1 LHLKRETRAVST
13 FLFILIILASLIIGG
28 LITYI
33 WAIVPYYNVP
43 ANPSLLS
50 VESVA
55 FPLDNFNS
63 FYVTV
68 LNPSYSVSDLNITGF
83 QVSIPSQNETFSVGT
98 TDPAVPFVLSKGTE
112 QNFTCYQNWS
122 VFAGQSV
129 TVEPIAANASVYSQ
143 PYVVPMVKLV
153 VSGFNPDDNV
163 NSFNLT
169 VQNSPESVINLTIS
183 DITIFGVPVT
193 NSTPSLSAGFLLPIG
208 QVQVFNCTYNWARDG
223 GENLTITVTT
233 DVGYEQVFETS
244 PIATASPSISNV
256 SFDNTDTSYFNI
268 TINNPSTSEAQAT
281 LSGVNVTLAD
291 NTTVA
296 LRTSPPL
303 AGLIVFVAPNA
314 SQNLECFWN
323 WNAYRDEQILV
334 QAFTLQGFPV
344 QNKTVTTPSASIW
357 SVNNVQF
364 DLDDLEH
371 FTVNVTNAPASLGN
385 INITEVDFDQY
396 NTSMSPVVVAPANSS
411 LVVCSFNWTSFVGL
425 NANVTV
431 YGVYVPTQNETT
443 ITETQSL
450 PYVKVADAQFS
461 SFPTGNP
468 YVNVTV
474 FESQFSPLT
483 ANITQISVTVNNVTS
498 VLDGTLSV
506 PTIGSNGY
514 VLSKGEQMTFVCPWN
529 WSTGQSVTFT
539 VQLAQGPAVS
549 ATFTAG

>member
-1 LHLKRETRAVST
+1 MHLKRETRAVST

-33 WAIVPYYNVP
+33 WAIAPYYNVP

-55 FPLDNFNS
+55 FPLDNFNF

-83 QVSIPSQNETFSVGT
+83 QVNIPSQNETFSVGT
-98 TDPAVPFVLSKGTE
+98 AEPAVPFVLSKGTE
-112 QNFTCYQNWS
+112 QNFTCDQNWS

-129 TVEPIAANASVYSQ
+129 TVEPVAANSSVYSQ
-143 PYVVPMVKLV
+143 PIIVPLVKLV

-183 DITIFGVPVT
+183 DITIFGVLVANT
-193 NSTPSLSAGFLLPIG
+193 TPSLPLLLPVG
-208 QVQVFNCTYNWARDG
+208 QEQVFNCTYNWARDG

-244 PIATASPSISNV
+244 PIATATPSISNV
-256 SFDNTDTSYFNI
+256 YFDNTDTSYFNI
-268 TINNPSTSEAQAT
+268 TITNPSTSEAQAT
-281 LSGVNVTLAD
+281 LSGVNVTLLAD
-291 NTTVA
+291 NTTLA
-296 LRTSPPL
+296 LRTSPPV

-314 SQNLECFWN
+314 TQNLKCFWN
-323 WNAYRDEQILV
+323 WSLYRDEQILI

-357 SVNNVQF
+357 SVNNIQF

-371 FTVNVTNAPASLGN
+371 FTVNVTNAPASLGD
-385 INITEVDFDQY
+385 INITRVDFDQY
-396 NTSMSPVVVAPANSS
+396 NTSMSPVVIAPANSS

-450 PYVKVADAQFS
+450 PYVKVTDAQFS

-529 WSTGQSVTFT
+529 WSTGQNVTFT

>member
-33 WAIVPYYNVP
+33 WAIAPYYNVP

-55 FPLDNFNS
+55 FPLDNFNF

-83 QVSIPSQNETFSVGT
+83 QVNIPSQNETFSVGT
-98 TDPAVPFVLSKGTE
+98 AEPAVPFVLSKGTE
-112 QNFTCYQNWS
+112 QNFTCDQNWS

-129 TVEPIAANASVYSQ
+129 TVEPVAANSSVYSQ
-143 PYVVPMVKLV
+143 PIIVPLVKLV

-183 DITIFGVPVT
+183 DITIFGVLVANT
-193 NSTPSLSAGFLLPIG
+193 TPSLPLLLPVG
-208 QVQVFNCTYNWARDG
+208 QEQVFNCTYNWARDG

-244 PIATASPSISNV
+244 PIATATPSISNV
-256 SFDNTDTSYFNI
+256 YFDNTDTSYFNI
-268 TINNPSTSEAQAT
+268 TITNPSTSEAQAT
-281 LSGVNVTLAD
+281 LSGVNVTLLAD
-291 NTTVA
+291 NTTLA
-296 LRTSPPL
+296 LRTSPPV

-314 SQNLECFWN
+314 TQNLKCFWN
-323 WNAYRDEQILV
+323 WSLYRDEQILI

-357 SVNNVQF
+357 SVNNIQF

-371 FTVNVTNAPASLGN
+371 FTVNVTNAPASLGD
-385 INITEVDFDQY
+385 INITRVDFDQY
-396 NTSMSPVVVAPANSS
+396 NTSMSPVVIAPANSS

-450 PYVKVADAQFS
+450 PYVKVTDAQFS

-506 PTIGSNGY
+506 PTICSNGY

-529 WSTGQSVTFT
+529 WSTGQNVTFT